1 MITGRGS
8 GSRPG
13 DYPGGGM
20 PQDRAV
26 LVVLSAGERRT
37 LKKRARGTKTA
48 YRDWLRAQIVLA
60 AARGRASAR
69 IAADLRVSVDTV
81 RKWRGPVAPP
91 RPARPEELPPPRRPP
106 RGSAPDRRAHPRT
119 SRPPPHPFP

>member
-69 IAADLRVSVDTV
+69 IAADLHVSVDTV
-81 RKWRGPVAPP
+81 RKWRGPVGAPRPAPAEGAPPP
-91 RPARPEELPPPRRPP
+91 RPPPPDHAPGRGAAGGPALPPP
-106 RGSAPDRRAHPRT
+106 A
-119 SRPPPHPFP
+119 